1 MAEEQGLSF
10 FSKPKLMLPYTPPPV
25 EIQRQWQRSRG
36 FIISPQDFN
45 QHLQVWQHP
54 YGQTQPRNKP
64 ACYHQPPR
72 DRFSF
77 LCKQS
82 ESILLETTAQAHTNI
97 YKKMHAFS
105 TYTQILHFCVLC
117 FPISCAQNL
126 SPKNF
131 YLRYQNPRFA
141 LSAGEF
147 FTLSS
152 LCHPQWRRCQF
163 MLSLLN
169 HVKKQPGLQLLWD
182 RNRSLCKYLCT
193 HRKSQ
198 RV

>member
-1 MAEEQGLSF
+1 MDSLFHPRTSISTSKSDSTLMDKPSQGINLLAIINLHETGFHSF
-10 FSKPKLMLPYTPPPV
+10 A
-25 EIQRQWQRSRG
+25 
-36 FIISPQDFN
+36 
-45 QHLQVWQHP
+45 
-54 YGQTQPRNKP
+54 NK
-64 ACYHQPPR
+64 A
-72 DRFSF
+72 
-77 LCKQS
+77 K
-82 ESILLETTAQAHTNI
+82 SILLETTAQAHTNI

-141 LSAGEF
+141 LSAGKF